1 MVVIEEVPPRASD
14 EVVLAEWEA
23 GGSGC
28 LVRLYMRPIELRSD
42 GREELTEII
51 QGLVVTQIADHFG
64 LDDATLDD
72 LGW

>member
-1 MVVIEEVPPRASD
+1 MVIIEDVPSRVSD
-14 EVVLAEWEA
+14 EVVLAECEA
-23 GGSGC
+23 IGGEC
-28 LVRLYMRPIELRSD
+28 VVRLYRRPIELRSE